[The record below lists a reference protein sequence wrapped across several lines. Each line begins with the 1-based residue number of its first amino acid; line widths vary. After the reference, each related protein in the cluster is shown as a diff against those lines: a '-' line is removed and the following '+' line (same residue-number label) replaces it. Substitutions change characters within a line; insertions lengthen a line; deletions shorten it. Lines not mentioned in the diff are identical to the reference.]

1 MVSVSQMCDLA
12 FSSVE
17 YSLSTAACIPKQ
29 LLSYQASIQL
39 TQSTS
44 ATTLPSTSTSDDRP
58 SGSRTSATQYNST
71 TSLPLPLTAS
81 SSNAQL
87 SSPTSTAPLVLQMT
101 SPSSSNQASE
111 SLHEFFMSKYSRP
124 TTSSCKNLLATK
136 RRKIHRHA
144 AVITQEEFTHAIE
157 EIKSSTHTSKKKS
170 ISKPY
175 KSPSNTTSSE
185 EDQEEIPLPPPLA
198 VRSKAFAEKK
208 DRECQN
214 SKVGDY
220 VILQLQPDGKRKVQ
234 PVFYAGFV
242 LRQQGEDWEIS
253 CLRRHNE
260 SVTQFYYPK
269 REDVSLYSDGQ
280 IVMHLHEPKKVRDV
294 YHFSDDLSQYASFLR

>member
-12 FSSVE
+12 FASVE
-17 YSLSTAACIPKQ
+17 YSLSTTACIPKQ

-71 TSLPLPLTAS
+71 TSLPVPLTAS

-124 TTSSCKNLLATK
+124 LPGVVKIYWQQNEEKFIGTLLSL
-136 RRKIHRHA
+136 HR
-144 AVITQEEFTHAIE
+144 
-157 EIKSSTHTSKKKS
+157 KSSLMRSKK
-170 ISKPY
+170 
-175 KSPSNTTSSE
+175 
-185 EDQEEIPLPPPLA
+185 
-198 VRSKAFAEKK
+198 
-208 DRECQN
+208 
-214 SKVGDY
+214 
-220 VILQLQPDGKRKVQ
+220 
-234 PVFYAGFV
+234 
-242 LRQQGEDWEIS
+242 
-253 CLRRHNE
+253 
-260 SVTQFYYPK
+260 
-269 REDVSLYSDGQ
+269 
-280 IVMHLHEPKKVRDV
+280 
-294 YHFSDDLSQYASFLR
+294 